1 MDTSII
7 PELTSN
13 GHNRNIF
20 FEHHR
25 CVKGNSTGKWIETC
39 IGWCKWH
46 TIHRSSTRSWDQT
59 WWSRTFSVK
68 IGLKPGNRSTWESH
82 ECSGTQWEQ
91 FINTETN
98 LLAWNTMRAVEELSL
113 CPGIVEGA
121 QNAAITEELYRRS
134 PRRQKKR
141 KKKLQ
146 VQPCIGWSSNYWSYG
161 LGKKCYRVLE
171 YYRVHI

>member
-1 MDTSII
+1 MFWWCSFVPLFRLTLYMDSVVLKDSIALF
-7 PELTSN
+7 PESIASVVRAPPNT
-13 GHNRNIF
+13 
-20 FEHHR
+20 
-25 CVKGNSTGKWIETC
+25 
-39 IGWCKWH
+39 
-46 TIHRSSTRSWDQT
+46 
-59 WWSRTFSVK
+59 VK
-68 IGLKPGNRSTWESH
+68 IVLKPGNRSTWESH
-82 ECSGTQWEQ
+82 KCSGTQWEQ

-171 YYRVHI
+171 YYRVHIYSQTE

>member
-1 MDTSII
+1 MPSVKTNWQLVLQYGTLKLSMGII
-7 PELTSN
+7 GIVYWRYVWYIDNMYNLLKMGTTYWKEY
-13 GHNRNIF
+13 GAA
-20 FEHHR
+20 
-25 CVKGNSTGKWIETC
+25 
-39 IGWCKWH
+39 
-46 TIHRSSTRSWDQT
+46 
-59 WWSRTFSVK
+59 VK

-82 ECSGTQWEQ
+82 KCSGTQWEQ

-121 QNAAITEELYRRS
+121 QNAAITKELYRRS

-161 LGKKCYRVLE
+161 LGKKCYGVLE

>member
-1 MDTSII
+1 MSETKWKI
-7 PELTSN
+7 PP
-13 GHNRNIF
+13 
-20 FEHHR
+20 
-25 CVKGNSTGKWIETC
+25 
-39 IGWCKWH
+39 GWKRHPSPKILVLSQVWR
-46 TIHRSSTRSWDQT
+46 RSQGPGIYQLYLHQEG
-59 WWSRTFSVK
+59 VK

-82 ECSGTQWEQ
+82 KCSGTQWEQ

-134 PRRQKKR
+134 PRRQKNR

>member
-1 MDTSII
+1 MIKIVVI
-7 PELTSN
+7 PQHPVTVIWPSLIAAVKT
-13 GHNRNIF
+13 GHNL
-20 FEHHR
+20 
-25 CVKGNSTGKWIETC
+25 WL
-39 IGWCKWH
+39 
-46 TIHRSSTRSWDQT
+46 
-59 WWSRTFSVK
+59 FSVK
-68 IGLKPGNRSTWESH
+68 IGLKPGNRLTWESH
-82 ECSGTQWEQ
+82 KCSGTQWEQ

-161 LGKKCYRVLE
+161 LRKKCYRVLE

>member
-1 MDTSII
+1 MSETSKVC
-7 PELTSN
+7 S
-13 GHNRNIF
+13 F
-20 FEHHR
+20 Q
-25 CVKGNSTGKWIETC
+25 
-39 IGWCKWH
+39 WCKVFCMLYWQMWPCSKVALLGAKPYAGV
-46 TIHRSSTRSWDQT
+46 RSRVGRQGSP
-59 WWSRTFSVK
+59 VK

-82 ECSGTQWEQ
+82 KCSGTQWEQ

>member
-1 MDTSII
+1 MPPLWMALWTA
-7 PELTSN
+7 ELYPSSW
-13 GHNRNIF
+13 
-20 FEHHR
+20 
-25 CVKGNSTGKWIETC
+25 CCSAWITC
-39 IGWCKWH
+39 MILWEWTKQLLGLQQGGQH
-46 TIHRSSTRSWDQT
+46 TYQIDV
-59 WWSRTFSVK
+59 FVK

-82 ECSGTQWEQ
+82 KCSGTQWEQ

>member
-1 MDTSII
+1 MVVLSIHDI
-7 PELTSN
+7 FIIYHWKALISLFLMGLLSKWNSHIFLTLLILYSN
-13 GHNRNIF
+13 ILF
-20 FEHHR
+20 
-25 CVKGNSTGKWIETC
+25 I
-39 IGWCKWH
+39 
-46 TIHRSSTRSWDQT
+46 SSAT
-59 WWSRTFSVK
+59 SVK

-82 ECSGTQWEQ
+82 KCSGTQWEQ

>member
-1 MDTSII
+1 MTWPIYSCLLAEYSMAYISVVFY
-7 PELTSN
+7 PNTTVLYT
-13 GHNRNIF
+13 
-20 FEHHR
+20 
-25 CVKGNSTGKWIETC
+25 VGKVFL
-39 IGWCKWH
+39 
-46 TIHRSSTRSWDQT
+46 SSSQWYHL
-59 WWSRTFSVK
+59 VK

-82 ECSGTQWEQ
+82 KCSGTQWEQ